1 MEPILKEI
9 IISFIFFRG
18 IIISL
23 GKKIIFQKRI
33 IISKKK
39 KPSRTKIL
47 ILPLWFNFVKKTT
60 WGFKSD

>member
-9 IISFIFFRG
+9 IISFIFFRR

-39 KPSRTKIL
+39 PSRTKIVV
-47 ILPLWFNFVKKTT
+47 LPLWFNFIKKTT
-60 WGFKSD
+60 WRFKSD